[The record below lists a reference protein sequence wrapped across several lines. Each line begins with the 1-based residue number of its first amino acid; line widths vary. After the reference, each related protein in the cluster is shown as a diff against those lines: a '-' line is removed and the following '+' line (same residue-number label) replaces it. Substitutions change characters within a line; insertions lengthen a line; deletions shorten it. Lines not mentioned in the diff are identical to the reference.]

1 MPIDELPLLDH
12 HAHGIYERDLEAA
25 EVERWLSET
34 YLPPAPGCSWWD
46 SPLGLA
52 VRAHCAPILDL
63 EPFASPE
70 LYVQQRRR
78 LGGEEVSRRLLAA
91 AGVSSLLIDT
101 GMADLDL
108 CSPERLG
115 ELANASAHEVVRLEP
130 LAEGL
135 AASHISPSEY
145 PERLEAAVRDG
156 VRRAVG
162 AKSVIAYRSGLAISP
177 SRPAT
182 ADVIKAAELWMSQAT
197 DGQPLRLT
205 ETTLHHHLVWVGV
218 DACHEFGRPLQF
230 HVGLGDPDLD
240 LRAVDPTLLTP
251 LIRAIQ
257 PLGVPLTL
265 LHNYPF
271 QRQAAY
277 LASMFPNVYVDVGLG
292 LNHVGPSAHT
302 VLAELMEYTPFHK
315 QLYSSDAIA
324 LAELHY
330 LGAFLFRRALDTVFE
345 NWMKTGD
352 LSAADAERI
361 ALQLAGGNAN
371 RIYPLADGGR

>member
-78 LGGEEVSRRLLAA
+78 LGGEEVSRRLLTA
-91 AGVSSLLIDT
+91 AGVGSILNDT
-101 GMADLDL
+101 GMADLEL
-108 CSPERLG
+108 CSSERLG
-115 ELANASAHEVVRLEP
+115 ELANASVHEVARLEP
-130 LAEGL
+130 IAERL
-135 AASHISPSEY
+135 AASPISPSEY
-145 PERLEAAVRDG
+145 PERIEAAVRDA
-156 VRRAVG
+156 VREAVG

-177 SRPAT
+177 SQPAT
-182 ADVIKAAELWMSQAT
+182 ADVIKAAEQWMAQAT
-197 DGQPLRLT
+197 EGQPLRLS
-205 ETTLHHHLVWVGV
+205 ETTLHHHLVWVGIH
-218 DACHEFGRPLQF
+218 ACHEFGRPLQF

-330 LGAFLFRRALDTVFE
+330 LGAFLFRRALTTVFE

-352 LSAADAERI
+352 LSATDADHI
-361 ALQLAGGNAN
+361 ALQLASGNAS

>member
-52 VRAHCAPILDL
+52 VRAHCAPIIDL
-63 EPFASPE
+63 EPFAAPE

-101 GMADLDL
+101 GMADLEL

-130 LAEGL
+130 IAERL
-135 AASHISPSEY
+135 AASPISPSEY
-145 PERLEAAVRDG
+145 PERIEAAVRDG

-162 AKSVIAYRSGLAISP
+162 AKTVIAYRSGLAISP
-177 SRPAT
+177 WQPAS
-182 ADVIKAAELWMSQAT
+182 ADVIKAAERWMSQAT
-197 DGQPLRLT
+197 DGQPPRLSDA
-205 ETTLHHHLVWVGV
+205 TLHHHLVWVGIR
-218 DACHEFGRPLQF
+218 ACHEFGRPLQF

-240 LRAVDPTLLTP
+240 LRGVDPILLTP

-271 QRQAAY
+271 QRRAAY

-330 LGAFLFRRALDTVFE
+330 LGAFLFRRALNTVFE

-361 ALQLAGGNAN
+361 ALQLASGNAS
-371 RIYPLADGGR
+371 RIYPLADDRR

>member
-1 MPIDELPLLDH
+1 MPISDLPLLDH
-12 HAHGIYERDLEAA
+12 HAHGVYERDLTPA

-70 LYVQQRRR
+70 SYVERRR
-78 LGGEEVSRRLLAA
+78 ALGAPEVNRRLLTGAR
-91 AGVSSLLIDT
+91 VSSVLVDT
-101 GMADLDL
+101 GIPDPGF
-108 CSPERLG
+108 CSPQRLG
-115 ELANASAHEVVRLEP
+115 ELAGACGREVVRLEP
-130 LAEGL
+130 IAERL
-135 AASHISPSEY
+135 AAGPVSPSEY
-145 PERLEAAVRDG
+145 PEALEAAVRDG

-162 AKSVIAYRSGLAISP
+162 AKTVIAYRSGLAISP
-177 SRPAT
+177 APPAT
-182 ADVIKAAELWMSQAT
+182 PDVIAAAAQWMSGAR
-197 DGQPLRLT
+197 DGEPLRLV
-205 ETTLHHHLVWVGV
+205 ETTLHHHLVWVGIE
-218 DACHEFGRPLQF
+218 ACHAFGRPLQI

-240 LRAVDPTLLTP
+240 LDKCDPTLLTP
-251 LIRAIQ
+251 LLRAIQ

-277 LASMFPNVYVDVGLG
+277 LAAMFPNVYVDVGLG
-292 LNHVGPSAHT
+292 LNHVGPSAHR

-330 LGAFLFRRALDTVFE
+330 LGAFLFRRALATVLQD
-345 NWMKTGD
+345 WTRAGD

-361 ALQLAGGNAN
+361 AGQLASGNAR
-371 RIYPLADGGR
+371 RIYPLTDGDR

>member
-78 LGGEEVSRRLLAA
+78 LGGEEVSRRLLTA
-91 AGVSSLLIDT
+91 AGVSSILNDT
-101 GMADLDL
+101 GMADLQL
-108 CSPERLG
+108 CSSARLG
-115 ELANASAHEVVRLEP
+115 ELAGASVHEVARLEP
-130 LAEGL
+130 IAERL

-145 PERLEAAVRDG
+145 PERIEAAVRDA
-156 VRRAVG
+156 VRQAVG

-177 SRPAT
+177 SQPAT
-182 ADVIKAAELWMSQAT
+182 ADVIKAAEQWMAQAT
-197 DGQPLRLT
+197 EGQPLRLS
-205 ETTLHHHLVWVGV
+205 ETTLHHHLVWVGIH
-218 DACHEFGRPLQF
+218 ACHEFGRPLQF

-330 LGAFLFRRALDTVFE
+330 LGAFLFRRALQTVFE

-352 LSAADAERI
+352 LSAADAEHI
-361 ALQLAGGNAN
+361 ALQLASGNAS

>member
-12 HAHGIYERDLEAA
+12 HAHGVYERDLEAA

-34 YLPPAPGCSWWD
+34 YLPPAAGCSWWD
-46 SPLGLA
+46 SPLGLS
-52 VRAHCAPILDL
+52 VRAHCAPLIDL

-91 AGVSSLLIDT
+91 AGVSSVLIDT
-101 GMADLDL
+101 GMADLEL
-108 CSPERLG
+108 CSPARLG

-130 LAEGL
+130 IAEQL
-135 AASHISPSEY
+135 AASPISPSEY
-145 PERLEAAVRDG
+145 PERIEAAVRDG
-156 VRRAVG
+156 VRQAVG
-162 AKSVIAYRSGLAISP
+162 AKTVIAYRSGLAVSP
-177 SRPAT
+177 SQPAT
-182 ADVIKAAELWMSQAT
+182 ADVIKAAEQWMSQAT
-197 DGQPLRLT
+197 DGQPLRLS
-205 ETTLHHHLVWVGV
+205 ETTLHHHLVWVGIH
-218 DACHEFGRPLQF
+218 ACHEFGRPLQF

-330 LGAFLFRRALDTVFE
+330 LGAFLFRRALNTVFE

-352 LSAADAERI
+352 LSAADAEHI
-361 ALQLAGGNAN
+361 ALGLASGNAS
-371 RIYPLADGGR
+371 RIYPLADDGR